1 VLLSRHFHPSYSF
14 PVLRA
19 SGKREEDGKDAA
31 KKKAIDLESAKQH
44 RIQRNQIVEESVR
57 ELNQFQR
64 VVNKIPHKYLPLKH
78 WNHFPDIWI
87 LGFPKAGTSQL
98 YQLLTH
104 HPALQAFHRTKEF
117 CMDNNMW
124 LDYSQPNEKLYASL
138 YSYHEFMNSNM
149 SKPVSTRKKLT
160 VNACLNSKET
170 LLNYM
175 YIQKHY
181 LNASSD
187 LGEMKFI
194 ITFRDPADLL
204 YSMFNF
210 FTNPSVDV
218 IGRRP
223 VQTWSYELLDYR
235 SPELFHELLVSGNKT
250 LYGKLQRFFLNGW
263 FVSVVSWMHL
273 VGRENLLV
281 IKNEDM
287 IPEEV
292 NRQGGVLDQLSS
304 FLGVDRDLFDPEI
317 FNSKTNCN
325 DGNILSRGMGTKCID
340 DVKKQNK
347 EQPPSSSITY
357 PISANRAMLP
367 KTRKLIYV
375 MASEGCQLL
384 SQYFSHVLYEK
395 CVQSVIMN

>member
-1 VLLSRHFHPSYSF
+1 VLLSRHFHPSYCF

-64 VVNKIPHKYLPLKH
+64 VVNQIPHKYLPLKH

-250 LYGKLQRFFLNGW
+250 LYGKLQ
-263 FVSVVSWMHL
+263 
-273 VGRENLLV
+273 
-281 IKNEDM
+281 
-287 IPEEV
+287 
-292 NRQGGVLDQLSS
+292 
-304 FLGVDRDLFDPEI
+304 
-317 FNSKTNCN
+317 
-325 DGNILSRGMGTKCID
+325 
-340 DVKKQNK
+340 
-347 EQPPSSSITY
+347 
-357 PISANRAMLP
+357 
-367 KTRKLIYV
+367 
-375 MASEGCQLL
+375 
-384 SQYFSHVLYEK
+384 
-395 CVQSVIMN
+395 